1 MKFGGKESKRKTK
14 MMANVYGKLKEK
26 AQQRKEWQCETFE
39 PSLRGRQSDEEV
51 KKSVI
56 KLLFG

>member
-1 MKFGGKESKRKTK
+1 

-56 KLLFG
+56 KLLFL